1 MRPRLPS
8 VVLARAA
15 ICAALALLLA
25 FAAGCDRPPSADS
38 LKEWTQSDHHSTDD
52 DKLSMGAQVP
62 AAASKGGDVAQLV
75 DITWRQQCSTCH
87 GPMGRG
93 DGQMGPMVQAP
104 DLTRAAWQASLSDAE
119 MAAIIRT
126 GRNRMPA
133 FGLPDTVLSGLV
145 ARIRSLR
152 AP

>member
-8 VVLARAA
+8 VVLAPAA

-38 LKEWTQSDHHSTDD
+38 LKEWTQVDHHSTDD
-52 DKLSMGAQVP
+52 DKVSAGMQVP
-62 AAASKGGDVAQLV
+62 SAASKGGDVAQLV

-87 GPMGRG
+87 GQTGRG

-104 DLTRAAWQASLSDAE
+104 DLTRASWQASLSDAE
-119 MAAIIRT
+119 MAAVIRG

>member
-8 VVLARAA
+8 VVLAPTA
-15 ICAALALLLA
+15 ICAALALLVA

-38 LKEWTQSDHHSTDD
+38 LKEWTQTDHHSTDD
-52 DKLSMGAQVP
+52 DKLSGAQVP

-75 DITWRQQCSTCH
+75 DITWRQQCSSCH

-104 DLTRAAWQASLSDAE
+104 DLTRSAWQASLSDAE

>member
-1 MRPRLPS
+1 MRLRVPS
-8 VVLARAA
+8 VVLAPAA
-15 ICAALALLLA
+15 ICAALALLVA
-25 FAAGCDRPPSADS
+25 SAAGCDRPPSADS
-38 LKEWTQSDHHSTDD
+38 LKEWTQTDHHSTDD
-52 DKLSMGAQVP
+52 DKLSGAQVP

-119 MAAIIRT
+119 MAAVIRT

-145 ARIRSLR
+145 ARIRALR